1 MVNKINGLLGITA
14 KAGKM
19 LSGTDLV
26 LEEIIKQALKYLAK
40 QHGYKLRTVEA
51 AVDVNAEQKTKLYK
65 KACERLITFNGLK
78 VAVLGLAFK
87 PGTDDLREAPSLDNV
102 KLLLEQGANIFAF
115 DPVAVDNCL
124 VIDKDGTHV
133 LKFVINNYDG
143 KGLEKEEV
151 MEYLKLRRDML
162 DAVCISGGEP
172 TCNTDLKDFI
182 KEIKDCKERKNF
194 IIPANR
200 CFDTIVD
207 DRIISANTIHGQFLK
222 YLYSINSFAPH
233 SLSSEIERA
242 LQGMDRTEL
251 SRNEKPNGNLLR
263 YPVGTVVDIGSHNNS
278 HYFMLGFT
286 TFDSNLTAHAS
297 KEEFVLAIQ
306 KLIEFCNCHSQGYPV
321 VLPLIGSGLS
331 RMNISKNVALRYIVR
346 AFEINND
353 IINCDF
359 HIIVWD
365 KDKDNTIIT
374 NLK

>member
-1 MVNKINGLLGITA
+1 MKLKWVRLNSRFLLKRSWYFTSIIYSVIGI
-14 KAGKM
+14 
-19 LSGTDLV
+19 
-26 LEEIIKQALKYLAK
+26 I
-40 QHGYKLRTVEA
+40 
-51 AVDVNAEQKTKLYK
+51 AVW
-65 KACERLITFNGLK
+65 C
-78 VAVLGLAFK
+78 
-87 PGTDDLREAPSLDNV
+87 SLDGV
-102 KLLLEQGANIFAF
+102 FSVVTPIWCKLLFSILIFLTIYILTF
-115 DPVAVDNCL
+115 L
-124 VIDKDGTHV
+124 VTSYWYYKHDSICVIEKGNGKKV
-133 LKFVINNYDG
+133 FVQYG
-143 KGLEKEEV
+143 
-151 MEYLKLRRDML
+151 
-162 DAVCISGGEP
+162 
-172 TCNTDLKDFI
+172 DFI

-233 SLSSEIERA
+233 SLSSQIERA

-251 SRNEKPNGNLLR
+251 SQNEKPNGNLLR